1 MARCTQCGAE
11 GDGRFCGTCGARMPE
26 QVAAPAPM
34 PYAAPPQAPYAAPP
48 QAPYAAPP
56 QAPYAAPPQAPYA
69 APPQAPVA
77 PAPQPVKAR
86 EVRRPKPSPFA
97 VRFGAPIDE
106 GTKLVVE
113 QGDAFFGLRFGACT
127 ATWEKGTHTI
137 GEELEDGWF
146 VLRDGFEI
154 RVEAPLGVLE
164 DNHGNRARVG
174 MKGNVRLRIDEP
186 GDFAAAMGVEG
197 VVDLDQMSAR
207 VRSKVVHLVE
217 EAIRDLLAKDRY
229 FTSLR
234 SKKATDE
241 ISKETRL
248 KWAGDPDC
256 DPFTSIEVTRLDLST
271 ETVVDEPAPESEAK
285 FEFEPPPAG
294 PVLGAVPAQAPQP
307 AVASV
312 PAEPPGPALPPDGA
326 HVEIDWGNGQRYPAV
341 VRASG
346 CLVRFED
353 GQEHWIALDRV
364 HVVK

>member
-1 MARCTQCGAE
+1 MLIDRILAPMARCMQCGAE
-11 GDGRFCGTCGARMPE
+11 GDGRFCGACGARMPE
-26 QVAAPAPM
+26 QVAAPAP
-34 PYAAPPQAPYAAPP
+34 PPQPVPAAPP
-48 QAPYAAPP
+48 
-56 QAPYAAPPQAPYA
+56 
-69 APPQAPVA
+69 
-77 PAPQPVKAR
+77 PQPVKIR
-86 EVRRPKPSPFA
+86 DVRRPKGSPFA

-106 GTKLVVE
+106 GTRLVVD
-113 QGDAFFGLRFGACT
+113 QGDAFYGLRFGACT

-137 GEELEDGWF
+137 AEELEDGWF

-154 RVEAPLGVLE
+154 RVEEPIGVLE
-164 DNHGNRARVG
+164 DNHGNRARVA
-174 MKGNVRLRIDEP
+174 MKCNVRLRIDEP
-186 GDFAAAMGVEG
+186 GDFAAAMGVDG
-197 VVDLDQMSAR
+197 VVDLEQMSAR

-234 SKKATDE
+234 STKATEE

-256 DPFTSIEVTRLDLST
+256 DPFTSIEVTRLALST
-271 ETVVDEPAPESEAK
+271 ETVVDEPAPESEAR
-285 FEFEPPPAG
+285 FDFEPPPAG
-294 PVLGAVPAQAPQP
+294 PVLGAAPPQP

-312 PAEPPGPALPPDGA
+312 PPVPSAPPGPALPPDGA
-326 HVEIDWGNGQRYPAV
+326 RVEIDWGNGQRYPAV

-364 HVVK
+364 HLAK